1 MVDDVS
7 GAWDESLKK
16 LVQTAPQDFDSLLLP
31 GAVWAQELS
40 TELVSRDILADALHK
55 VYLNGKEVLLHLEF
69 QKRGDS
75 EMAQRLLEYNS
86 MVARKYKLPVWSTVI
101 YLSKTSVVKAP
112 LVYTRPDGHEILRFD
127 FQVIKLWELS
137 VDDILKTRHAGL
149 YPLLPLARDG
159 KRPEV
164 VEQMLTEL
172 VTLDHRDLL
181 SFAYL
186 FSSLTFAKGEEQSWL
201 KRRFAM
207 FESILEESWA
217 YKEMKQKAEKQ
228 GKEEGEK
235 RGKEEAEKKAEEKA
249 EEKWRQK
256 SLQEAQEGRQKG
268 LQEGLQEGM
277 IQSLLTIVEARFPA
291 LLPQAKALLEH
302 TRDPQT
308 LQRLLLALT
317 LAQNAEEAS
326 HSLSNGNSR

>member
-16 LVQTAPQDFDSLLLP
+16 LVQ
-31 GAVWAQELS
+31 G
-40 TELVSRDILADALHK
+40 
-55 VYLNGKEVLLHLEF
+55 
-69 QKRGDS
+69 
-75 EMAQRLLEYNS
+75 
-86 MVARKYKLPVWSTVI
+86 
-101 YLSKTSVVKAP
+101 
-112 LVYTRPDGHEILRFD
+112 
-127 FQVIKLWELS
+127 ELS
-137 VDDILKTRHAGL
+137 VDDILKTGLVGL

-228 GKEEGEK
+228 GKEE
-235 RGKEEAEKKAEEKA
+235 AEKKA

-256 SLQEAQEGRQKG
+256 SLQEAQEGRQK
-268 LQEGLQEGM
+268 GLQEGM

-308 LQRLLLALT
+308 LQRLLLKLT
-317 LAQNAEEAS
+317 LAQSAEEAS